1 MAGRDSFQ
9 KRQKEAARREKRQLK
24 LERRKGRQPSHS
36 DTPPGTIPSDQLASP
51 SELLPLDM
59 PERSSADPLF
69 GLPLPATPEPPVNRR
84 LDMFKPTSVEPEPPK
99 NDNPPHEP

>member
-1 MAGRDSFQ
+1 LAGRDSFQ

-36 DTPPGTIPSDQLASP
+36 DTSSGTIPSDQLASP
-51 SELLPLDM
+51 SEFLPIDM

-69 GLPLPATPEPPVNRR
+69 GLPLPAGPEPPVERR
-84 LDMFKPTSVEPEPPK
+84 MGVFKPASAEPEPPK
-99 NDNPPHEP
+99 NDSPPHER